1 MTDNKEARNRQ
12 IPIVC
17 PGHSRP
23 LAGVEYSPV
32 TPDGVFLISA
42 CHDKEPML
50 RNGKTG
56 DWIGTFKGHKGAVW
70 SAKLNKDATFA
81 LTGSGDFSA
90 KVWDAITGAELY
102 TFAHKHIVKT
112 VEFSPDSRKFVSG
125 GHEGKLRLF
134 DLVEP
139 EAPAVVIDLPPPS
152 SGGTTSITK
161 VIWDRTDSNRVITG
175 TSDGKVRAWDLR
187 SRQEIHSAEVQGTVM
202 DLELSPTVGDILTI
216 CAGDKVTFLDASSL
230 LPLKSFQMPMHFRE
244 EGGASLHP
252 DRQLF
257 IAGGSDL
264 WVRVFDFNTGAELE
278 CHKGHH
284 GPVRCL
290 RYAPEGGTYATGSED
305 GTVRIWATQVDA

>member
-1 MTDNKEARNRQ
+1 LDQDSTLF
-12 IPIVC
+12 P
-17 PGHSRP
+17 H
-23 LAGVEYSPV
+23 LAHAYVYTLPTRSPS
-32 TPDGVFLISA
+32 PPPSPPPRYLPS
-42 CHDKEPML
+42 
-50 RNGKTG
+50 
-56 DWIGTFKGHKGAVW
+56 
-70 SAKLNKDATFA
+70 
-81 LTGSGDFSA
+81 SA

-187 SRQEIHSAEVQGTVM
+187 SRQEIHSAEVQGEKAAEGSRMERRWEGGWLSSTNALLVFPTLTSFILFRPFIDVYKIGTVM